1 MSSYN
6 KQTIFT
12 AVINNLES
20 QLAVSLEAANN
31 ARSQATH
38 TECIA
43 QSRYD
48 TLGLEQA
55 YLAEGQSVR
64 AANLQLEISLIKDL
78 QGKYIINKHHSDEI
92 LLTSV
97 VLLKKHTD
105 GCQQHL
111 CVFILPISGGIA
123 VQIEQTT
130 IQVLSVKS
138 PLGKAL
144 LGKESQEQVFINQTH
159 YEILNVS

>member
-1 MSSYN
+1 MFSHN
-6 KQTIFT
+6 KQNIFA
-12 AVINNLES
+12 AVISSLES

-78 QGKYIINKHHSDEI
+78 QCKCLINKHHSDEI

-97 VLLKKHTD
+97 VLLKKRGDSCH
-105 GCQQHL
+105 QHL
-111 CVFILPISGGIA
+111 YVFILPISGGIT

-144 LGKESQEQVFINQTH
+144 LGKESQEEVSINRIY

>member
-20 QLAVSLEAANN
+20 QLAVSLEAANS

-78 QGKYIINKHHSDEI
+78 QSKCIINKHHSDEI
-92 LLTSV
+92 LLSSV
-97 VLLKKHTD
+97 VSLKKRGD
-105 GCQQHL
+105 GDHQHL
-111 CVFILPISGGIA
+111 YVFILPISGGIT
-123 VQIEQTT
+123 VQVEHKT

-144 LGKESQEQVFINQTH
+144 LGKESQEEVSINQTH

>member
-1 MSSYN
+1 MSSHN
-6 KQTIFT
+6 KQKIFA
-12 AVINNLES
+12 AVIKSLES

-38 TECIA
+38 SECIA

-64 AANLQLEISLIKDL
+64 AANLQLEISLIRDL
-78 QGKYIINKHHSDEI
+78 QSKYLKTQNQSEEI

-97 VLLKKHTD
+97 VLLKKLNDDSHP
-105 GCQQHL
+105 L
-111 CVFILPISGGIA
+111 LRLFILPISGGTT
-123 VQIEQTT
+123 VQTENSVL
-130 IQVLSVKS
+130 QVLSVNS

-144 LGKESQEQVFINQTH
+144 LGKEEQEIVSINQTH
-159 YEILNVS
+159 YEILTIS

>member
-12 AVINNLES
+12 AVINSLES

-64 AANLQLEISLIKDL
+64 AANLQLEISLIKEL
-78 QGKYIINKHHSDEI
+78 QCKSLINIYHSDEI

-97 VLLKKHTD
+97 VSLKKRGDSCNH
-105 GCQQHL
+105 HL
-111 CVFILPISGGIA
+111 YVFILPISGGIT
-123 VQIEQTT
+123 VQIEHKT

-144 LGKESQEQVFINQTH
+144 LGKESQEEVYINRTH